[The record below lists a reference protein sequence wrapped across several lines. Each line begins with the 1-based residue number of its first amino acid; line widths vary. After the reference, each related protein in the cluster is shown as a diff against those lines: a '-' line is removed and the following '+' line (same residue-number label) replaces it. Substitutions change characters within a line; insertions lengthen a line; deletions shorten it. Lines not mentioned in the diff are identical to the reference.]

1 MTDQTVLRVCLILGA
16 FVTAGYVL
24 RRVRQARVQIEDTI
38 YWLALS
44 AVLLLVAVFPGI
56 AYWVSDLLGFV
67 SPINCVFLVI
77 IFLLLAR
84 QFVLS
89 IRVSQLDSRLR
100 ILTERIALNQQ
111 RQEQDNQK
119 SPDDKMD
126 L

>member
-1 MTDQTVLRVCLILGA
+1 MTDQTVLRVCLILGS
-16 FVTAGYVL
+16 FFTAGYVL

-56 AYWVSDLLGFV
+56 AYWASDLLGFV
-67 SPINCVFLVI
+67 SPINCVFLVV

-84 QFVLS
+84 QFSLS

-111 RQEQDNQK
+111 RQEQDGQK

>member
-1 MTDQTVLRVCLILGA
+1 MTDQTVLRVCLILGS
-16 FVTAGYVL
+16 FFTAGYVL
-24 RRVRQARVQIEDTI
+24 CRVRQARVQIEDTI

-56 AYWVSDLLGFV
+56 AYWVSELLGFV
-67 SPINCVFLVI
+67 SPINCVFLVV

-84 QFVLS
+84 QFSLS
-89 IRVSQLDSRLR
+89 IKVSQLDSRLR

-111 RQEQDNQK
+111 RQEQDEQK

>member
-67 SPINCVFLVI
+67 SPINCVYLIV

-100 ILTERIALNQQ
+100 ILTERVALNQQ
-111 RQEQDNQK
+111 RQEQDEQK

>member
-1 MTDQTVLRVCLILGA
+1 MTDQTVLRICLILGA

-44 AVLLLVAVFPGI
+44 AVLLLVALFPGI

-67 SPINCVFLVI
+67 SPINCVYLII

-84 QFVLS
+84 QFMLS

-100 ILTERIALNQQ
+100 VLTERVALNQQ
-111 RQEQDNQK
+111 KQEARD
-119 SPDDKMD
+119 SDDKMD

>member
-1 MTDQTVLRVCLILGA
+1 M
-16 FVTAGYVL
+16 

-67 SPINCVFLVI
+67 SPINCVYLIV

-84 QFVLS
+84 QFSLS

-111 RQEQDNQK
+111 RQEQDKQK
-119 SPDDKMD
+119 SPNDKMD

>member
-67 SPINCVFLVI
+67 SPINCVFLVV

-111 RQEQDNQK
+111 RQEQDKQK
-119 SPDDKMD
+119 SSDDKMD

>member
-1 MTDQTVLRVCLILGA
+1 MTDQTVLRICLILGA
-16 FVTAGYVL
+16 FATAGYVL

-44 AVLLLVAVFPGI
+44 AVLLLVALFPGI
-56 AYWVSDLLGFV
+56 AYWVSGLLGFV
-67 SPINCVFLVI
+67 SPINYVYLII

-84 QFVLS
+84 QFMLS

-100 ILTERIALNQQ
+100 VLTERVALNQQ
-111 RQEQDNQK
+111 KQEDHDR
-119 SPDDKMD
+119 DDKMD

>member
-1 MTDQTVLRVCLILGA
+1 MTDQTVLRICLILGA
-16 FVTAGYVL
+16 LVTAGYVL

-44 AVLLLVAVFPGI
+44 AVLLLVALFPGI
-56 AYWVSDLLGFV
+56 AYWASGLLGFV
-67 SPINCVFLVI
+67 SPINCVYLII

-84 QFVLS
+84 QFMLS

-100 ILTERIALNQQ
+100 VLTERVALNQQ
-111 RQEQDNQK
+111 EQERTEQK
-119 SPDDKMD
+119 APDDKMD

>member
-1 MTDQTVLRVCLILGA
+1 MTDQTVLRICLILGA

-38 YWLALS
+38 CWLALS
-44 AVLLLVAVFPGI
+44 AVLLLVALFPGI

-67 SPINCVFLVI
+67 SPINCVYLII

-84 QFVLS
+84 QFMLS

-100 ILTERIALNQQ
+100 VLTERVALNQQ
-111 RQEQDNQK
+111 QLDDRDR
-119 SPDDKMD
+119 DDKMD

>member
-24 RRVRQARVQIEDTI
+24 RRVQQARVQIEDTI

-67 SPINCVFLVI
+67 SPINCVFLIV

-100 ILTERIALNQQ
+100 ILTERVALNQQ
-111 RQEQDNQK
+111 RQEQDKQK
-119 SPDDKMD
+119 SPDDKMN

>member
-1 MTDQTVLRVCLILGA
+1 MTDQTVLRVCLILGS
-16 FVTAGYVL
+16 FFTAGYVL

-56 AYWVSDLLGFV
+56 AYWASDLLGFV
-67 SPINCVFLVI
+67 SPINCVFLVV

-84 QFVLS
+84 QFSLS

-111 RQEQDNQK
+111 RQEQDKQK
-119 SPDDKMD
+119 SPDDKMN

>member
-1 MTDQTVLRVCLILGA
+1 MTDQTVLRVCLILGS
-16 FVTAGYVL
+16 FFTAGYVL

-56 AYWVSDLLGFV
+56 AYWASDLLGFV
-67 SPINCVFLVI
+67 SPINCVFLVV

-84 QFVLS
+84 QFSLS

-111 RQEQDNQK
+111 RQEQDKQK

>member
-1 MTDQTVLRVCLILGA
+1 MTDQTVLRICLILGA

-44 AVLLLVAVFPGI
+44 AVLLLVALFPGI

-67 SPINCVFLVI
+67 SPINCVYLIV

-84 QFVLS
+84 QFMLS

-100 ILTERIALNQQ
+100 VLTERVALNQQ
-111 RQEQDNQK
+111 KQEDRDRDR
-119 SPDDKMD
+119 DDKMD

>member
-67 SPINCVFLVI
+67 SPINCVFLVV

-111 RQEQDNQK
+111 RQEQDKQK

>member
-1 MTDQTVLRVCLILGA
+1 MTDQTVLRICLILGA
-16 FVTAGYVL
+16 FATAGYVL

-44 AVLLLVAVFPGI
+44 AVLLLVALFPGM
-56 AYWVSDLLGFV
+56 AYWESGLLGFV
-67 SPINCVFLVI
+67 SPINCVYLII

-84 QFVLS
+84 QFMLS

-100 ILTERIALNQQ
+100 VLTERVALNQQ
-111 RQEQDNQK
+111 KQEDHDR
-119 SPDDKMD
+119 DDKMD

>member
-24 RRVRQARVQIEDTI
+24 RRVQQARVQIEDTI

-67 SPINCVFLVI
+67 SPINCVYLIV

-100 ILTERIALNQQ
+100 ILTERVALNQQ
-111 RQEQDNQK
+111 RQEQDKQK

>member
-67 SPINCVFLVI
+67 SPINCVFLIV

-111 RQEQDNQK
+111 RQEQDKQK

>member
-1 MTDQTVLRVCLILGA
+1 MTDQTVLRICLILGA

-44 AVLLLVAVFPGI
+44 AVLLLVALFPGI

-67 SPINCVFLVI
+67 SPINCVYLII

-84 QFVLS
+84 QFMLS

-100 ILTERIALNQQ
+100 VLTERVALNQQ
-111 RQEQDNQK
+111 QLDDRDR
-119 SPDDKMD
+119 DDKMD

>member
-84 QFVLS
+84 QFVQS

-111 RQEQDNQK
+111 RQEQDKQK

>member
-38 YWLALS
+38 YGLALS

-67 SPINCVFLVI
+67 SPINCVFLVV

-100 ILTERIALNQQ
+100 ILTERVALNQQ
-111 RQEQDNQK
+111 RQEQDKQK

>member
-1 MTDQTVLRVCLILGA
+1 MTDQTVLRICLILGA
-16 FVTAGYVL
+16 LVTAGYVL

-44 AVLLLVAVFPGI
+44 AVLLLVALFPGI
-56 AYWVSDLLGFV
+56 AYWVSGLLGFV
-67 SPINCVFLVI
+67 SPINCVYLIV

-84 QFVLS
+84 QFMLS

-100 ILTERIALNQQ
+100 VLTERVALNQQ
-111 RQEQDNQK
+111 RQEQAEQK
-119 SPDDKMD
+119 APDDKMD

>member
-44 AVLLLVAVFPGI
+44 AVLLLVAVCPGI

-67 SPINCVFLVI
+67 SPINCVYLIV

-100 ILTERIALNQQ
+100 ILTERVALNQQ
-111 RQEQDNQK
+111 RQEQDKQK

>member
-1 MTDQTVLRVCLILGA
+1 MTDQTVLRICLILGA
-16 FVTAGYVL
+16 LVTAGYVL

-44 AVLLLVAVFPGI
+44 AVLLLVALFPGI
-56 AYWVSDLLGFV
+56 AYWVSGLLGFV
-67 SPINCVFLVI
+67 SPINCVYLIV

-84 QFVLS
+84 QFMLS

-100 ILTERIALNQQ
+100 VLTERVALNQQ
-111 RQEQDNQK
+111 RQEQAEQK
-119 SPDDKMD
+119 EPDDKMD

>member
-1 MTDQTVLRVCLILGA
+1 MTDQTVLRICLILGA

-44 AVLLLVAVFPGI
+44 AVLLLVALFPGI

-67 SPINCVFLVI
+67 SPINCVYLIV

-84 QFVLS
+84 QFMLS

-100 ILTERIALNQQ
+100 VLTERVALNQQ
-111 RQEQDNQK
+111 KQEDRDR
-119 SPDDKMD
+119 DDKMD

>member
-67 SPINCVFLVI
+67 SPINCVFLIV

-100 ILTERIALNQQ
+100 ILTERVALNQQ
-111 RQEQDNQK
+111 RQEQDKQK

>member
-24 RRVRQARVQIEDTI
+24 RRVQQARVQIEDTI

-67 SPINCVFLVI
+67 SPINCVYLIV

-111 RQEQDNQK
+111 RQEQDKQK

>member
-1 MTDQTVLRVCLILGA
+1 MTDQTVLRICLILGA
-16 FVTAGYVL
+16 FATAGYVL

-44 AVLLLVAVFPGI
+44 AVLLLVALFPGI

-67 SPINCVFLVI
+67 SPINCVYLII

-84 QFVLS
+84 QFMLS

-100 ILTERIALNQQ
+100 VLTERVALNQQ
-111 RQEQDNQK
+111 KQEDHDR
-119 SPDDKMD
+119 DDKMD

>member
-1 MTDQTVLRVCLILGA
+1 MTDQTVLRVCLILGS
-16 FVTAGYVL
+16 FFTAGYVL

-56 AYWVSDLLGFV
+56 AYWASDLLGFV

-84 QFVLS
+84 QFSLS
-89 IRVSQLDSRLR
+89 IKVSQLDSRLR

-111 RQEQDNQK
+111 RQEQDGQK

>member
-1 MTDQTVLRVCLILGA
+1 MTDQTVLRVCLILGS
-16 FVTAGYVL
+16 FFTAGYVL

-67 SPINCVFLVI
+67 SPINCVFLVV

-84 QFVLS
+84 QFSLS
-89 IRVSQLDSRLR
+89 IKVSQLDSRLR

-111 RQEQDNQK
+111 RQEQDKQK

>member
-1 MTDQTVLRVCLILGA
+1 MTDQTVLRVCLILGS
-16 FVTAGYVL
+16 FFTAGYVL

-44 AVLLLVAVFPGI
+44 AVLLLVALFPGI

-67 SPINCVFLVI
+67 SPINCVYLII

-84 QFVLS
+84 QFMLS

-100 ILTERIALNQQ
+100 VLTERVALNQQ
-111 RQEQDNQK
+111 KQEDRDR
-119 SPDDKMD
+119 DDKMD

>member
-24 RRVRQARVQIEDTI
+24 RRVQQARVQIEDTI

-67 SPINCVFLVI
+67 SPINCVFLIV

-100 ILTERIALNQQ
+100 ILTERVALNQQ
-111 RQEQDNQK
+111 RQEQDKQK

>member
-1 MTDQTVLRVCLILGA
+1 MTDQTVLRICLILGA

-44 AVLLLVAVFPGI
+44 AVLLLVALFPGI

-67 SPINCVFLVI
+67 SPINCVYLII

-84 QFVLS
+84 QFMLS

-100 ILTERIALNQQ
+100 VLTERVALNQQ
-111 RQEQDNQK
+111 KQEDHDR
-119 SPDDKMD
+119 DDKMD

>member
-1 MTDQTVLRVCLILGA
+1 MTDQTVLRICLILGA

-44 AVLLLVAVFPGI
+44 AVLLLVALFPGI

-67 SPINCVFLVI
+67 SPINCVYLII

-84 QFVLS
+84 QFMLS

-100 ILTERIALNQQ
+100 VLTERVALNQQ
-111 RQEQDNQK
+111 KLDDRDR
-119 SPDDKMD
+119 DDKMD

>member
-67 SPINCVFLVI
+67 SPINCVFLVV

-100 ILTERIALNQQ
+100 VLTERVALNQQ
-111 RQEQDNQK
+111 KLDDHDR
-119 SPDDKMD
+119 DDKMD

>member
-1 MTDQTVLRVCLILGA
+1 MTDQTVLRVCLILGS
-16 FVTAGYVL
+16 FFTAGYVL

-56 AYWVSDLLGFV
+56 AYWASDLLGFV
-67 SPINCVFLVI
+67 SPINCVFLVV

-84 QFVLS
+84 QFSLS
-89 IRVSQLDSRLR
+89 IKVSQLDSRLR

-111 RQEQDNQK
+111 RQEQDGQK